1 MNLEIIPRPLRI
13 LYMAVMCCRL
23 FDDSIFVAFLA
34 ARLCAIG
41 WSNVCFAIKA
51 ARLCAI
57 GWSNVCFAIKTAR
70 LCAIRARGFCAMS
83 RSTCASDRAVFDG
96 SSDTFDEP
104 ESVDGGRA

>member
-1 MNLEIIPRPLRI
+1 
-13 LYMAVMCCRL
+13 MAA
-23 FDDSIFVAFLA
+23 FFVAFLA

-57 GWSNVCFAIKTAR
+57 
-70 LCAIRARGFCAMS
+70 RARWFCAMS